1 LGALKYLSTLGFV
14 DPSRMALMG
23 FSEGAWITLMD
34 IEPKKVEGPAAPNVR
49 AAVAVYPVCSGSGI
63 VNVPTLIVTGE
74 LDDWTPAEACRKMI
88 AQVSDPGTTR
98 KRAPSA
104 SMQLVIIPGA
114 YHAFDNP
121 RYQPRLRY
129 LGHILEYDPAALNMA
144 TVPIRD
150 FLREQ
155 IGEP

>member
-1 LGALKYLSTLGFV
+1 
-14 DPSRMALMG
+14 
-23 FSEGAWITLMD
+23 
-34 IEPKKVEGPAAPNVR
+34 
-49 AAVAVYPVCSGSGI
+49 
-63 VNVPTLIVTGE
+63 
-74 LDDWTPAEACRKMI
+74 
-88 AQVSDPGTTR
+88 
-98 KRAPSA
+98 
-104 SMQLVIIPGA
+104 MQLVVIPGA